1 MTTSTQW
8 RFFPLSTH
16 TGVENMAIDEG
27 LFRAKISNPAL
38 PNSLRLY
45 QWAPSTVSIG
55 KHQIL
60 EQEVDVEAAN
70 ELGVDV
76 VRRITGG
83 GAVFHDQ
90 LGEITYS
97 IVASDKDFE
106 QYSDEQLVMSLLHG
120 LEAGFTNLGLS
131 TTYDKIHCPS
141 LFVHGKK
148 ISGNAQARHKD
159 IILQHGTILVDYR
172 PEVMYTVLK
181 ARPDKPRQK
190 MIESVYAYVTTLK
203 NELHQDSNY
212 ETIAYNI
219 EQGFKHAFKVDTWL
233 DGVFTPEES
242 DLINY
247 YREKRFLNEQW
258 LTGTLNW

>member
-1 MTTSTQW
+1 
-8 RFFPLSTH
+8 
-16 TGVENMAIDEG
+16 MATDEG
-27 LFRAKISNPAL
+27 LFRAKIEDPSL
-38 PNSLRLY
+38 PNTFRLY
-45 QWAPSTVSIG
+45 KWLPATVSIG
-55 KHQIL
+55 KHQVL
-60 EQEVDVEAAN
+60 DSEVDVKAAK

-83 GAVFHDQ
+83 GAVFHDS

-97 IVASDKDFE
+97 IIASDKDFE
-106 QYSDEQLVMSLLHG
+106 KYSDEQLVISLLKG
-120 LEAGFTNLGLS
+120 LESGFEKLGLR

-141 LFVHGKK
+141 LFVNGKK

-203 NELHQDSNY
+203 NELQVDLDHNS
-212 ETIAYNI
+212 IAHSI
-219 EQGFKHAFKVDTWL
+219 EQGFKEAFKVSSWL
-233 DGVFTPEES
+233 KGEFTEKEKS
-242 DLINY
+242 LIDFY
-247 YREKRFLNEQW
+247 LEKRFNSEQW
-258 LTGTLNW
+258 LAGTLEL